1 MRTRINWKGK
11 PQKDKK
17 KQNGGPDLKNSTE
30 IQTQSA
36 SQTDLPAHLVAC

>member
-17 KQNGGPDLKNSTE
+17 KQNGGRDLKNSE